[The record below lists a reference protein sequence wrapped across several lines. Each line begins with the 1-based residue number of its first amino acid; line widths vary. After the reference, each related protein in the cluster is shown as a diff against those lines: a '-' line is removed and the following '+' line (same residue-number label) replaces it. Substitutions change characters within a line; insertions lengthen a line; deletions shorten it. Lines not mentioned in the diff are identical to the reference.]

1 MVLFFRIISKEID
14 NSDKHWNNANK
25 NIFKRNNTNLNN
37 KSIDTTED
45 IKTENI

>member
-1 MVLFFRIISKEID
+1 MLFRIISKVID

-37 KSIDTTED
+37 KLIDVTED

>member
-1 MVLFFRIISKEID
+1 MLFRIISKEID

-25 NIFKRNNTNLNN
+25 NIFKRNNTNLKN
-37 KSIDTTED
+37 KSIDATED